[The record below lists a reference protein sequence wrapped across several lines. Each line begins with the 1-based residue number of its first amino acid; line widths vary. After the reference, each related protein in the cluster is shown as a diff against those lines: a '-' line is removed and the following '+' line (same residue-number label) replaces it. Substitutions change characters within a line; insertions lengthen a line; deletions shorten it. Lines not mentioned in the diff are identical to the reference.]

1 MKVAFIAARSA
12 ISFSFEKIKAKQLPN
27 SIALVSTVQFLNL
40 LPKLKQFL
48 EKHGKKVIIKGNGQ
62 ILGCNTI
69 NATSIQDK
77 VQCFL
82 YIGSGKFH
90 PLAIAMSLKHPK
102 PIFLL
107 NPNTNEFSR
116 LNEKDVAQAL
126 AKKKTAKI
134 KFLGAKTIGILVST
148 KPGQEK
154 LKQAEKLKEKLKKQG
169 KKVYIFIANDIDL
182 NQFENFPQVEAWI
195 NTACPGL
202 SLENPFIWIDD
213 IK

>member
-1 MKVAFIAARSA
+1 MKVAFIAARSV
-12 ISFSFEKIKAKQLPN
+12 ISFSFEKINAKQLPN

-48 EKHGKKVIIKGNGQ
+48 EKQGKKVIIKGNGQ

-82 YIGSGKFH
+82 YVGSGKFH
-90 PLAIAMSLKHPK
+90 PLSIALTLNHPK
-102 PIFLL
+102 PIFIF
-107 NPNTNEFSR
+107 NPNTQEFSR
-116 LNEKDVAQAL
+116 LNKNDIRIAL
-126 AKKKTAKI
+126 VRKKTARI
-134 KFLGAKTIGILVST
+134 KFLGAKTLGILVST

-154 LKQAEKLKEKLKKQG
+154 LKQAEKLKAKLEKQG

-182 NQFENFPQVEAWI
+182 NQFENFPQIEAWV
-195 NTACPGL
+195 NTTCPGL
-202 SLENPFIWIDD
+202 SLENPFLWIDD
-213 IK
+213 L